1 MSRPVCFRWMG
12 LALIGFILLAL
23 LPAPAAAEAGPADAP
38 PPAAYVSGEIVL
50 AWRPDAPAARDLSA
64 LAQRL
69 EPTAGRFAAERASA
83 EWRALADALAA
94 LTGLEPRVVLPEQG
108 VAALAVAAGRELA
121 ESERLARL
129 PWVRYAEPNYIY
141 RAADIDGE
149 ARYPTDPGFGLQ
161 WNMRRV
167 AAPDAWALAR
177 GSSSQVVADADARII
192 NLSLGGPYPSSPVAD
207 AVQYA
212 TTEKRALVVAAGG
225 NCAQGG
231 PACGYIVNGDFYP
244 AAYDNVLAVAA
255 SDHFDNWARYSNHR
269 PYIDLAAPGG
279 VASDAVYSTQ
289 IGGYGYMSGTSMATP
304 LVSAAAALVWSMLP
318 AATADQVAAILRD
331 TADKVG
337 SDPDTGVPYAYS
349 GGRNDYFGYGR
360 LNVGRAIRWAQP
372 PALAADAGV
381 VRFALGG
388 ALSVADRRVGLRNP
402 SDQVVV
408 WQASVVQG
416 QGWLSVQ
423 PTSNTARHGY
433 PSVLTLR
440 AGPGL
445 PLSGVSYGLVRVQ
458 AIYPAGIPPV
468 DIPVELVVQPFA
480 PQAYLPYLT
489 SQAAPW
495 YDPARGGRLL
505 ALANNQALETPL
517 PFPVMFFG
525 AAHTRLWV
533 SDNGLVYFG
542 GEQPRGVLPPA
553 ACPPAAAQPNN
564 ALYVLALDWDPGLG
578 GQVYVQQPDADTFVV
593 TWDQVRRAGNPQ
605 PQSFQ
610 LVLRRAAAPLAHYR
624 TVEALPPGYIAAENY
639 DGAYAQQIF
648 CAGAGRAPADGT
660 VVTFDVRTPW

>member
-1 MSRPVCFRWMG
+1 MPRSHSSPEPARPAPWKG
-12 LALIGFILLAL
+12 YLALGLL
-23 LPAPAAAEAGPADAP
+23 
-38 PPAAYVSGEIVL
+38 
-50 AWRPDAPAARDLSA
+50 
-64 LAQRL
+64 RL
-69 EPTAGRFAAERASA
+69 C
-83 EWRALADALAA
+83 AA
-94 LTGLEPRVVLPEQG
+94 L
-108 VAALAVAAGRELA
+108 
-121 ESERLARL
+121 S
-129 PWVRYAEPNYIY
+129 
-141 RAADIDGE
+141 
-149 ARYPTDPGFGLQ
+149 
-161 WNMRRV
+161 
-167 AAPDAWALAR
+167 
-177 GSSSQVVADADARII
+177 
-192 NLSLGGPYPSSPVAD
+192 
-207 AVQYA
+207 
-212 TTEKRALVVAAGG
+212 
-225 NCAQGG
+225 
-231 PACGYIVNGDFYP
+231 
-244 AAYDNVLAVAA
+244 
-255 SDHFDNWARYSNHR
+255 
-269 PYIDLAAPGG
+269 
-279 VASDAVYSTQ
+279 
-289 IGGYGYMSGTSMATP
+289 
-304 LVSAAAALVWSMLP
+304 LP
-318 AATADQVAAILRD
+318 AAQAL
-331 TADKVG
+331 
-337 SDPDTGVPYAYS
+337 
-349 GGRNDYFGYGR
+349 GRGLGR
-360 LNVGRAIRWAQP
+360 LIWRFAGKTRAVVDCN
-372 PALAADAGV
+372 LAAC
-381 VRFALGG
+381 FPE
-388 ALSVADRRVGLRNP
+388 LSVADRRVGLRNP